1 MDETKSESD
10 GGDPGESQD
19 NDDDPAEQPGQQ
31 EQGYD
36 EETDESG
43 ALSLRVASAAERERL
58 ERSRKGNPIKKI
70 IVGNINNNNNNES
83 SPTLFHSPTSAA
95 E

>member
-1 MDETKSESD
+1 MEESKSES
-10 GGDPGESQD
+10 ECEEE
-19 NDDDPAEQPGQQ
+19 AQQ
-31 EQGYD
+31 SYG

-58 ERSRKGNPIKKI
+58 ERSRKGLNPMKKI
-70 IVGNINNNNNNES
+70 LVGNLNNNNNEIG
-83 SPTLFHSPTSAA
+83 PTLLGGN